1 MHALAGFTI
10 FEVDFNTLL
19 GLLSLCS
26 LIQMEHLLDIQS
38 YKGRPE
44 HETDHFLRQFDT
56 NCVPDHER
64 IARAHARGQARELM
78 DWMSTKFALNGISW
92 RELAE
97 KWPVYH
103 MMSVVNFQKYLEEH
117 GKNTKNKLTS
127 NQVARQ
133 FYWCCMKVP
142 ESTVGN
148 IRDTEMQSV
157 AWPWPREY
165 KVTYSTK
172 PIKANWE
179 TGERIFVVEDGKF
192 TYIQGQVAM
201 GLHSSAKVSQRRISL
216 TVCLLENLLWAS
228 DVLELK

>member
-1 MHALAGFTI
+1 
-10 FEVDFNTLL
+10 
-19 GLLSLCS
+19 
-26 LIQMEHLLDIQS
+26 MEHLLDIQS

-78 DWMSTKFALNGISW
+78 DWMSTKFALDGFFW

-97 KWPVYH
+97 KWSVYH

-127 NQVARQ
+127 SQVARQ

-179 TGERIFVVEDGKF
+179 TGERIFVVYRWQIHLHTRSGGDGLALIRKGF
-192 TYIQGQVAM
+192 TDADIAY
-201 GLHSSAKVSQRRISL
+201 SL
-216 TVCLLENLLWAS
+216 SLGEPV
-228 DVLELK
+228 VG